1 MLFVITDAQNELAPC
16 SIVDTISSNFS
27 IQMMTTCIAE
37 HVKSNLIANLQ
48 RKHPG
53 NVIWMHIGSTRPI
66 SQLDMSTARRLQH
79 PSHYTVHLPIVTVMV
94 MNDRLTSLLFHVNQ
108 HPPPPPHSSNKTISN
123 FDLETTRSRSWVW
136 SKGKTWRPYSQLSI

>member
-37 HVKSNLIANLQ
+37 HEKSNLIANLQ

-66 SQLDMSTARRLQH
+66 SQLDMSTARR
-79 PSHYTVHLPIVTVMV
+79 
-94 MNDRLTSLLFHVNQ
+94 SLKSPQSLYGTFT
-108 HPPPPPHSSNKTISN
+108 HSYGYGH
-123 FDLETTRSRSWVW
+123 E
-136 SKGKTWRPYSQLSI
+136 